1 MDGKIKSLIFFV
13 LVLFNLSIS
22 LSFSS
27 EIYYFIDKNGVYH
40 FTDLPDD
47 ERYKPFHLWDS
58 GLTKEE
64 IEYAIRE
71 ISSRYNVDPLLIM
84 AIIKVE
90 SDFNP
95 HAVSVKNA
103 QGLMQLT
110 PITQLELGVKDPFDP
125 YANIEAGIRYIKF
138 LLDKY
143 KHLELTLAAYNAG
156 PTAVDRYGGVPP
168 YKETKKYIKR
178 VIKYYKKLK
187 KRSLKGVK
195 LAQ

>member
-1 MDGKIKSLIFFV
+1 MGGKIRYVIFFV
-13 LVLFNLSIS
+13 LVLSVFLVS
-22 LSFSS
+22 LCFAS
-27 EIYYFIDKNGVYH
+27 EIYYFVDEKGVYH

-47 ERYKPFHLWDS
+47 KRYRPFRLWES

-64 IEYAIRE
+64 IEYAVRE
-71 ISSRYNVDPLLIM
+71 ISNRYKVDPLLIM

-95 HAVSVKNA
+95 YAVSIKNA
-103 QGLMQLT
+103 QGLMQLA
-110 PITQLELGVKDPFDP
+110 PITQSELGVKDPFDP

-143 KHLELTLAAYNAG
+143 KQLELSLAAYNAG
-156 PTAVDRYGGVPP
+156 PGAVDKYGGIPP
-168 YKETKKYIKR
+168 YKETRNYIKR
-178 VIKYYKKLK
+178 VLKYYKK
-187 KRSLKGVK
+187 LKGVK